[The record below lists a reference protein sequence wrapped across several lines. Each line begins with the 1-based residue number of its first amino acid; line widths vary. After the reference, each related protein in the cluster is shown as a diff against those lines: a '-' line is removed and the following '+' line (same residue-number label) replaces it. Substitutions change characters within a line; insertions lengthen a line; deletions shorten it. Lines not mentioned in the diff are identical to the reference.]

1 MKRFLSVICMALLA
15 GGMIFTS
22 CTKQFTITVEANPAE
37 AGTVTGGGTFNDQAT
52 TTLTATPNAGW
63 EFVQWQDGVKQN
75 PRTVSVTANE
85 TYIAYF
91 KALPTDPTV
100 KVTFNGENWNAGS
113 IQGAYYASASAWNV
127 YAEAAAQDYPKSD
140 VAMFTGTSTGSHTD
154 AVDPETAFLST
165 RGSEFGW
172 VDYYYDSYLYDANNN
187 VYGDWWAKN
196 ATVNVTAFDAT
207 AMTMNANVNATM
219 FDAAE
224 ALIDGAG
231 IDGATTA
238 SMAVNMMNIE
248 LSAAKNSINLNKKVN
263 GKLSVAR

>member
-22 CTKQFTITVEANPAE
+22 CTKNFTITVNSNNDAW
-37 AGTVTGGGTFNDQAT
+37 GTVTGTGTYADGAT
-52 TTLTATPNAGW
+52 ATLTATPNAGY
-63 EFVQWQDGVKQN
+63 EFEKWQDGNTEN
-75 PRTVSVTANE
+75 PRTITVSADE
-85 TYIAYF
+85 TYTAYF

-154 AVDPETAFLST
+154 AVDPETSFLST

-172 VDYYYDSYLYDANNN
+172 VDYYEDSYLYDQEQN

-207 AMTMNANVNATM
+207 AMTMNANVNATV

-238 SMAVNMMNIE
+238 SLAVNMMNIE